1 VRYSVEVIDQ
11 IEMLSNP
18 TWFSKLGFSFALHIG
33 EQWMA
38 GSTNKYSKSLSV
50 SVSNPALGIAT
61 LIAVYSEL
69 IRACIYFS
77 AIFRKTLL
85 NKFIIE

>member
-18 TWFSKLGFSFALHIG
+18 TWFSNIG

-38 GSTNKYSKSLSV
+38 GSTKKYSKSLSF